1 MTGADARVATM
12 PAQPASSDYG
22 DQYGEAH
29 CYHEASK
36 DEAIA
41 SIEGERESTGP
52 CQHATDIFE

>member
-1 MTGADARVATM
+1 MTGADARVSTM

-29 CYHEASK
+29 RYHKAGE

-41 SIEGERESTGP
+41 SVEGERESTGP
-52 CQHATDIFE
+52 CQHATDSLE